1 MKKIKSKTSMCAWL
15 LPALGMPP
23 SIVCRADHIK
33 NISLVATVYA
43 QVSKCSKLVEICR
56 DQWNELAVV
65 LSCEDVPECACDRDQ
80 DHGEQLEE
88 GENILTGP
96 GAWGGKCVGHFGFC
110 FELGTFY
117 CD

>member
-1 MKKIKSKTSMCAWL
+1 M
-15 LPALGMPP
+15 
-23 SIVCRADHIK
+23 
-33 NISLVATVYA
+33 
-43 QVSKCSKLVEICR
+43 
-56 DQWNELAVV
+56 V
-65 LSCEDVPECACDRDQ
+65 LSCEDVPECAGDGDQ

-96 GAWGGKCVGHFGFC
+96 GAWGGKCVGHFEIS